1 MCGAGQVHYTRLL
14 PIKVQ
19 KVMILLLKY
28 VNNLN
33 SFKMI
38 YSSLLY
44 RQVSTNVKHD
54 FDLQVNY
61 PPPPPYSCNI
71 PFNAIEQEEFL
82 THTKIVTML

>member
-61 PPPPPYSCNI
+61 PPPP
-71 PFNAIEQEEFL
+71 L
-82 THTKIVTML
+82 TVVIFHLMLLSKKNFSLIQKL